1 MMAVKPPFGFRA
13 IADIDRLTQI
23 SCMNPV
29 AITTMR
35 ASLWFLF
42 STASAIAL
50 YWLLLLLSSGFEIW
64 RESNG
69 IGLSLQAVTLLFPVA
84 LFVGLKKSS
93 ENPTGTVATFLVG
106 WGVAAS
112 ALLFFDVL

>member
-1 MMAVKPPFGFRA
+1 
-13 IADIDRLTQI
+13 
-23 SCMNPV
+23 MNPV

-42 STASAIAL
+42 SAASAISL
-50 YWLLLLLSSGFEIW
+50 FWLLLMLLSGFEIW

-69 IGLSLQAVTLLFPVA
+69 VGLSLQAVMLLFPVA

-106 WGVAAS
+106 WGVAAA
-112 ALLFFDVL
+112 ALLFFKIL